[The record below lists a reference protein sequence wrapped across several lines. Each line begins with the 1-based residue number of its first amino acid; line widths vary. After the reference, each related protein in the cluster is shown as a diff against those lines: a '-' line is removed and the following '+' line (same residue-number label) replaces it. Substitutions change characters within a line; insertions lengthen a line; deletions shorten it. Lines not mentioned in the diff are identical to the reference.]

1 MQHYN
6 MRFPYQIKTTAML
19 NNKHDSRFYLF
30 ISQICFIIIFI
41 FYLLCTYT
49 NLKYTFYSLKQNF
62 LKH

>member
-1 MQHYN
+1 
-6 MRFPYQIKTTAML
+6 ML
-19 NNKHDSRFYLF
+19 NNKHGSRFYLF

>member
-6 MRFPYQIKTTAML
+6 MRFPYQIKTAAML
-19 NNKHDSRFYLF
+19 NNKHDSRFYFIYIANLF
-30 ISQICFIIIFI
+30 YHY